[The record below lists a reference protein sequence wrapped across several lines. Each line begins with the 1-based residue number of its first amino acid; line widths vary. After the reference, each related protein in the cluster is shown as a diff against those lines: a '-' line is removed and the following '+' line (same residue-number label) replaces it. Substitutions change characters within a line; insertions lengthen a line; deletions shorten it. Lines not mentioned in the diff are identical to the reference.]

1 MASIYV
7 DELLIGVL
15 ATACRRYIDNGP
27 LKQLEQ
33 PLLHTLSTY
42 IASNGG
48 IITFARDFVYLINEY
63 DPTLCCF
70 FVVVARLQKTSE
82 DTFNIFPYI
91 TGFGKYGSICNG
103 KGYV

>member
-27 LKQLEQ
+27 LEQLEQ
-33 PLLHTLSTY
+33 PLLHTFSTY

-48 IITFARDFVYLINEY
+48 IITFARNFVNLINKY
-63 DPTLCCF
+63 NSTLCRF